1 VNGHLAKPV
10 ASYLVGLYGVVPAAI
25 SHLVFPSDASPA
37 LARLA
42 PLSASEAMDGCG
54 MVVVQTL
61 WDGICCWQSWA
72 AGEVERAKQRY
83 NPGVRQ
89 TPQR

>member
-1 VNGHLAKPV
+1 MNGHLAKPV
-10 ASYLVGLYGVVPAAI
+10 ASYLVGLYGVPAAI